1 MPAETKEMSFGRYL
15 REAREAKRIRLEDIS
30 NEIKVGL
37 HKLIQL
43 ENEDLQH
50 LPEAV
55 YVKGFIRAY
64 AKAVGDDGDEAIRL
78 YVSSLEKIEKPVIP
92 ETDLD
97 ENRKRF
103 WPRIAVALLGLAGI
117 VLVSVVLISLF
128 QSKKPIPKEHPREE
142 TRSTDA
148 VNNVKAPTQ
157 TPPAAPAE
165 GDTAKPISEEL
176 LLNVRAISNTWLEI
190 GSDDQ
195 DPKSY
200 NLKTGDRLT
209 LKASSGFQVHIGN
222 AGGVEME
229 LNGKPVPIEGKA
241 GQVTRMKIP

>member
-1 MPAETKEMSFGRYL
+1 MPAESKEMSFGRYL
-15 REAREAKRIRLEDIS
+15 REAREAKRIRLEDVS
-30 NEIKVGL
+30 NETKIGTY
-37 HKLIQL
+37 KLIQL

-64 AKAVGDDGDEAIRL
+64 AKTVGCNGDEAIRL
-78 YVSSLEKIEKPVIP
+78 YVSSMEKIEKPVIP
-92 ETDLD
+92 ENDLD

-103 WPRIAVALLGLAGI
+103 WPRIAIALLGLAGI

-128 QSKKPIPKEHPREE
+128 QSENPIPKEPTREV
-142 TRSTDA
+142 TSPAGA
-148 VNNVKAPTQ
+148 VNNGKAQTQ
-157 TPPAAPAE
+157 TPPAAPAG
-165 GDTAKPISEEL
+165 GDAAKPSSEEL
-176 LLNVRAISNTWLEI
+176 LLNVRAISNTWLEV
-190 GSDDQ
+190 GSDNQ

-200 NLKTGDRLT
+200 SLKAGDRLT

-229 LNGKPVPIEGKA
+229 LNGKPIPIEGKT
-241 GQVTRMKIP
+241 GQVIRMKIP

>member
-1 MPAETKEMSFGRYL
+1 MSAETKEMSFGRYL
-15 REAREAKRIRLEDIS
+15 REARETKRIRLEDIS
-30 NEIKVGL
+30 NETKIGI
-37 HKLIQL
+37 HQLIQL

-64 AKAVGDDGDEAIRL
+64 AKAVGGDGDEAIRL
-78 YVSSLEKIEKPVIP
+78 YVSSIIEIDHPVIP

-103 WPRIAVALLGLAGI
+103 WPRITIALLGLAGI
-117 VLVSVVLISLF
+117 VLVSVVLISFF
-128 QSKKPIPKEHPREE
+128 QSEKPIPKEHPREE
-142 TRSTDA
+142 TPPPGAANSE
-148 VNNVKAPTQ
+148 KAPTQ
-157 TPPAAPAE
+157 TPLAKPAE
-165 GDTAKPISEEL
+165 GDTAKPSPEEL
-176 LLNVRAISNTWLEI
+176 LLNVRVISNTWLEI

-200 NLKTGDRLT
+200 NLKAGDLLT
-209 LKASSGFQVHIGN
+209 FKASSGFQVHIGN

-229 LNGKPVPIEGKA
+229 LNGKPIPIEGKT
-241 GQVTRMKIP
+241 GQVIRMKIP